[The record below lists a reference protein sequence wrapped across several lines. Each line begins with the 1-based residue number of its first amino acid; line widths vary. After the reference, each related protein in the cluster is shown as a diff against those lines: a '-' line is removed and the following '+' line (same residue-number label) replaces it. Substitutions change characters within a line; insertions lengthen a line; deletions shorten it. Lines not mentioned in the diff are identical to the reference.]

1 MKNTT
6 IVLLSSVIGLS
17 FVCLLW
23 LQLKYIDEIFSIRR
37 QHFDESVNR
46 SLYRTSHQLEVQ
58 ETIRYFETGY
68 NDGGVQFRA
77 DSVSLISDSLPNH
90 VKSFTDPK
98 SLDYGSGTNISDKFF
113 TKKNHVASPDD
124 SRTLH
129 DVINERYLY
138 EKAIIDEI
146 IYSRLYT
153 ASNRPLYQ
161 RVDFDFLDQTLRTE
175 LHNNGI
181 DIPYHFVVTTSGGR
195 EIYRC
200 SDYESEGDEH
210 SYVVPLFRNDPVSQM
225 GTLKIHFPDMGKY
238 VFNSIWY
245 IVPSLIFTLIL
256 FVTFVV
262 SIVLLFRQ
270 KKLTELKNDFIN
282 NMTHEFKT
290 PISTISLAAQMLGDE
305 NVNKSA
311 QMFKR
316 LSSTIIDETKRLRF
330 QVEKVLQLSMY
341 DRQKTILKMKEVN
354 INDLIAGV
362 VYTFALKVEKNGG
375 KIITELNADKPCV
388 FVDDMHFTN
397 VIFNLLDNAV
407 KYRREDSP
415 LELKISTWNE
425 NKSNKLCIS
434 IQDNGIGIKKDD
446 LKKIF
451 DRFFRVHTGNVHD
464 VKGFGLGLAYVKKII
479 SDHKA
484 TITVESEIGVG
495 TKFVIKFPVSESE

>member
-6 IVLLSSVIGLS
+6 ITILSSVIGLS
-17 FVCLLW
+17 FVCLLL

-68 NDGGVQFRA
+68 NDNGAQSILNS
-77 DSVSLISDSLPNH
+77 DSLMFDSLPNH
-90 VKSFTDPK
+90 VRSFTDSQ
-98 SLDYGSGTNISDKFF
+98 SLEYNVGTNISDKFF
-113 TKKNHVASPDD
+113 TKKNHVALPDD

-181 DIPYHFVVTTSGGR
+181 DIPYHFIVTTSGGR

-200 SDYESEGDEH
+200 SDYESKGDEH
-210 SYVVPLFRNDPVSQM
+210 SYVVPLFRNDPVSKM
-225 GTLKIHFPDMGKY
+225 GMLKIHFPDMGKY

-341 DRQKTILKMKEVN
+341 DHQKTNLKMKELNV
-354 INDLIAGV
+354 NDLITGV

-375 KIITELNADKPCV
+375 KIISELNADKPIV
-388 FVDDMHFTN
+388 LVDEMHFTN
-397 VIFNLLDNAV
+397 VIFNLMDNAV

-425 NKSNKLCIS
+425 NKSSKLCIS

-479 SDHKA
+479 TDHKA
-484 TITVESEIGVG
+484 AISVESELGVG
-495 TKFVIKFPVSESE
+495 TKFVIKMPMSI

>member
-1 MKNTT
+1 MRNTT
-6 IVLLSSVIGLS
+6 ITILSSVIGLS
-17 FVCLLW
+17 FVCLLL

-58 ETIRYFETGY
+58 ETMRYFETGY
-68 NDGGVQFRA
+68 NDNGILVMS
-77 DSVSLISDSLPNH
+77 DSLSLNFDSLPNMN
-90 VKSFTDPK
+90 SFVESQMQK
-98 SLDYGSGTNISDKFF
+98 NGASSNISDFF
-113 TKKNHVASPDD
+113 STKKKHAVLPDN
-124 SRTLH
+124 SQSLH
-129 DVINERYLY
+129 DVINERHLY

-146 IYSRLYT
+146 IYRRLYT
-153 ASNRPLYQ
+153 ASNRPLHQ
-161 RVDFDFLDQTLRTE
+161 RVDFVFLDQTLRTE
-175 LHNNGI
+175 LHSNGI
-181 DIPYHFVVTTSGGR
+181 DIPYHFTVTTSGGR

-200 SDYESEGDEH
+200 SDYERKGDEH
-210 SYVVPLFRNDPVSQM
+210 SYVVPLFRNDPVSQKGM
-225 GTLKIHFPDMGKY
+225 LKIHFPDMGKY

-305 NVNKSA
+305 KVNKSA

-316 LSSTIIDETKRLRF
+316 LSTTIIDETKRLRF

-341 DRQKTILKMKEVN
+341 DHQKTNLKMKEVN
-354 INDLIAGV
+354 INDLIKGV

-375 KIITELNADKPCV
+375 KIISELNADKPYV

-397 VIFNLLDNAV
+397 VVFNLMDNAV

-415 LELKISTWNE
+415 LELKITTWNE
-425 NKSNKLCIS
+425 NKGNKLCIS

-479 SDHKA
+479 TDHKA
-484 TITVESEIGVG
+484 SITVESEIGVG
-495 TKFVIKFPVSESE
+495 TKFVIKIPISE

>member
-6 IVLLSSVIGLS
+6 ITILSSVIGLS
-17 FVCLLW
+17 FVCLLL

-68 NDGGVQFRA
+68 NDNGVQ
-77 DSVSLISDSLPNH
+77 SISDSIPLFSDSLSNH
-90 VKSFTDPK
+90 IKSFTD
-98 SLDYGSGTNISDKFF
+98 SNALEYGTGTNVSDEFF
-113 TKKNHVASPDD
+113 SKKNHVSWPDD
-124 SRTLH
+124 FRTLH

-146 IYSRLYT
+146 IYRRLYT
-153 ASNRPLYQ
+153 ANSRPLYQ
-161 RVDFDFLDQTLRTE
+161 RVDFDFLDRTLRTE

-181 DIPYHFVVTTSGGR
+181 DIPYHFIVTTSGGR

-200 SDYESEGDEH
+200 SDYESKGDEH
-210 SYVVPLFRNDPVSQM
+210 SYVVQLFRNDPVSQRGM
-225 GTLKIHFPDMGKY
+225 LKIHFPDMGKY

-305 NVNKSA
+305 NVNKSP

-341 DRQKTILKMKEVN
+341 DHQKTNLKMKEVN
-354 INDLIAGV
+354 INDLITGV

-375 KIITELNADKPCV
+375 KIISELKANKPCV
-388 FVDDMHFTN
+388 FVDEMHFTN
-397 VIFNLLDNAV
+397 VIFNLMDNAV

-425 NKSNKLCIS
+425 GKSDKLCVS
-434 IQDNGIGIKKDD
+434 IQDNGIGIRKDD

-479 SDHKA
+479 TDHKA
-484 TITVESEIGVG
+484 TIAVESEIGVG
-495 TKFVIKFPVSESE
+495 TKFVIKIPVSE

>member
-1 MKNTT
+1 
-6 IVLLSSVIGLS
+6 
-17 FVCLLW
+17 
-23 LQLKYIDEIFSIRR
+23 
-37 QHFDESVNR
+37 
-46 SLYRTSHQLEVQ
+46 
-58 ETIRYFETGY
+58 
-68 NDGGVQFRA
+68 
-77 DSVSLISDSLPNH
+77 
-90 VKSFTDPK
+90 
-98 SLDYGSGTNISDKFF
+98 
-113 TKKNHVASPDD
+113 
-124 SRTLH
+124 
-129 DVINERYLY
+129 
-138 EKAIIDEI
+138 
-146 IYSRLYT
+146 
-153 ASNRPLYQ
+153 
-161 RVDFDFLDQTLRTE
+161 

-181 DIPYHFVVTTSGGR
+181 DIPYHFIVTTSGGR

-200 SDYESEGDEH
+200 SDYESKGDEH
-210 SYVVPLFRNDPVSQM
+210 SYVVPLFRNDPVSKM
-225 GTLKIHFPDMGKY
+225 GMLKIHFPDMGKY

-341 DRQKTILKMKEVN
+341 DHQKTNLKMKELNV
-354 INDLIAGV
+354 NDLITGV

-375 KIITELNADKPCV
+375 KIISELNADKPIV
-388 FVDDMHFTN
+388 LVDEMHFTN
-397 VIFNLLDNAV
+397 VIFNLMDNAV

-425 NKSNKLCIS
+425 NKSSKLCIS

-479 SDHKA
+479 TDHKA
-484 TITVESEIGVG
+484 TITVESELGVG
-495 TKFVIKFPVSESE
+495 TKFVIKMPMSI